1 MQPALFMCQAD
12 NVSRSFPVDYSPEQ
26 IVPYSLESILASE
39 RIPSLPE
46 VAARIVEIARDP
58 DPNYDQLIETIRTDP
73 AIAGRILKTANSAL
87 LGMRTRANSIEQAV
101 PRLGTTMVRTLVL
114 GFCLAEYQNRNSFNL
129 RRSYQM
135 VWRES
140 LTQAA
145 VAEALGERQGGKV
158 DPANWFLAGLLQDI
172 GRLALL
178 HTCGEAYVEN
188 VLEPEDERTQRQREQ
203 EWLGFTHVEVSQ
215 GLCRKWNL
223 ESEFIDAIGVHHA
236 SAHRVVPLKFV
247 SSTSLPA
254 ALITAT
260 HVSEYLE
267 EVSHNLSCSREHI
280 ERLLMQVFALR
291 PNDVFRVLAD
301 IDSRVGELSATFGID
316 VGRPPALE
324 SILAEAQ
331 ELLGQIALAS
341 QLRLVNANPRI
352 ERLERIRLETAE
364 SLHVREAAWKDNLT
378 GAFNRG
384 WLEPALSSVIDQAHQ
399 HQVPI
404 GLLLID
410 LDNFRGLN
418 QEAGPL
424 FCDMLLQKATA
435 ILRECVR
442 LSDSVVRYGG
452 DEFVITLKDVNSDM
466 LTMVC
471 DQIRSRIR
479 SELSTIDPSRHITC
493 SIGVAYYAPQSGIA
507 VRSDSLIREA
517 DKSVSA
523 ARRKG
528 GDQAVMT
535 FLEGGK
541 WMTQVLEATIA
552 K

>member
-1 MQPALFMCQAD
+1 MCQAD
-12 NVSRSFPVDYSPEQ
+12 GVSRQFPVDYSPEQ

-73 AIAGRILKTANSAL
+73 AIAGRIVKTANSAL

-114 GFCLAEYQNRNSFNL
+114 GFCLAEYQNRNSLNL

-145 VAEALGERQGGKV
+145 VAEALAERQGGKV

-223 ESEFIDAIGVHHA
+223 ESEFVDAIGVHHA

-267 EVSHNLSCSREHI
+267 EVSHNPGSSREHV
-280 ERLLMQVFALR
+280 ERLLMQVFAFR
-291 PNDVFRVLAD
+291 PNDVFRLLAD

-316 VGRPPALE
+316 VGRPPAME

-341 QLRLVNANPRI
+341 QMRLVNANPGI

-364 SLHVREAAWKDNLT
+364 SQHVREAAWKDNLT

-410 LDNFRGLN
+410 LDKFRGLN
-418 QEAGPL
+418 QEAGPQ
-424 FCDMLLQKATA
+424 FCNMLLQKVTA

-479 SELSTIDPSRHITC
+479 SELLTPDPSRQITC
-493 SIGVAYYAPQSGIA
+493 SIGVAYYTPQSGIA
-507 VRSDSLIREA
+507 VRADSLIREA

-528 GDQAVMT
+528 GDQTIMT
-535 FLEGGK
+535 FLEGGR
-541 WMTQVLEATIA
+541 WLTQVLEATIA

>member
-1 MQPALFMCQAD
+1 
-12 NVSRSFPVDYSPEQ
+12 
-26 IVPYSLESILASE
+26 
-39 RIPSLPE
+39 
-46 VAARIVEIARDP
+46 
-58 DPNYDQLIETIRTDP
+58 
-73 AIAGRILKTANSAL
+73 
-87 LGMRTRANSIEQAV
+87 
-101 PRLGTTMVRTLVL
+101 
-114 GFCLAEYQNRNSFNL
+114 
-129 RRSYQM
+129 
-135 VWRES
+135 
-140 LTQAA
+140 
-145 VAEALGERQGGKV
+145 
-158 DPANWFLAGLLQDI
+158 
-172 GRLALL
+172 
-178 HTCGEAYVEN
+178 
-188 VLEPEDERTQRQREQ
+188 
-203 EWLGFTHVEVSQ
+203 
-215 GLCRKWNL
+215 
-223 ESEFIDAIGVHHA
+223 
-236 SAHRVVPLKFV
+236 
-247 SSTSLPA
+247 LPA

-280 ERLLMQVFALR
+280 ERLLIQVFALR

-301 IDSRVGELSATFGID
+301 IDSRVGEMSATFGID

-331 ELLGQIALAS
+331 ELLGQIALAG
-341 QLRLVNANPRI
+341 QLRLVNANPGI

-364 SLHVREAAWKDNLT
+364 SLHVREAAWKDSLT

-410 LDNFRGLN
+410 LDNFRRLN
-418 QEAGPL
+418 QEAGPQ
-424 FCDMLLQKATA
+424 FCDMLLQKVTA

-471 DQIRSRIR
+471 DQIRSRLR
-479 SELSTIDPSRHITC
+479 SELSTTDPLRQITC
-493 SIGVAYYAPQSGIA
+493 SIGVAYYAPQNGIA
-507 VRSDSLIREA
+507 VRADSLIREA

-541 WMTQVLEATIA
+541 WTTQILEATIA